1 MAEPKTKPTDVA
13 VRDHLAAIEDEARRA
28 DCEALAELMARATG
42 CAPVMW
48 GASIVGFD
56 RYHYRYAS
64 GHEGDAA
71 LVGFASGKRQ
81 ITLYLAPGFEG
92 EATRDLLASL
102 GKHTV
107 GKGCLYLKRLA
118 DVDMAVLEAL
128 VAHSVA
134 EMRRRY
140 PAADA

>member
-13 VRDHLAAIEDEARRA
+13 VRDHLAAIPDEARRS
-28 DCEALAELMARATG
+28 DCHALVDLMTRITG

-48 GASIVGFD
+48 GTNIVGFD

-71 LVGFASGKRQ
+71 VVGFASGTRH
-81 ITLYLAPGFEG
+81 ITLYLAPGFEDDAAR
-92 EATRDLLASL
+92 EVL
-102 GKHTV
+102 GRLGRHTT
-107 GKGCLYLKRLA
+107 GKGCLYVKRLS
-118 DVDMAVLEAL
+118 DVDLTALEEL
-128 VAHSVA
+128 VARSVA

-140 PAADA
+140 PRSTQ